1 MASRPLKRAVNWGW
15 DHKGA
20 LVAIPALAY
29 GASRAL
35 EHKEELKEAL
45 GAVLATVLYSPPRDW
60 PLSLV
65 LQARTRSSAGRARSQ
80 GGRGAGALRRG
91 ALPSE
96 RAAAAA
102 PQLAAG
108 LVLAVTLL
116 VWRACR
122 AAAAPAPVYL
132 LDFAM
137 AHPPDTWRMP
147 KGRFVPTNKL
157 NTRFNPESLDF
168 LGKML
173 ERSGLGDDTYTPPWL
188 VNEPIVMDIAHARLE
203 FEVTCFG
210 AIQEL
215 LEKTGVKPR
224 QVGCVI
230 VNSSLFNP
238 TPSLA
243 ACIMNHFK
251 MSSRTINYNLGGMG
265 CSASLVAID
274 LARQVLATLPE
285 SYVLVVSHE
294 NITNNWYPGNDRSML
309 LPNCIFR
316 CNGAAMLLTNRRAEA
331 ARSKYELA
339 HLVRVNLAGQD
350 KAYRCVYQEE
360 DENGDLGVRLSKDL
374 TAVAAGALQKNMVLL
389 GPLVLPF
396 SEKFLF
402 AVNLLRRKLGSKAT
416 RPPPYT
422 PDFSLAFEHICIH
435 SGGRAVIDGMQKH
448 LALSDATIEPSRA
461 GLYRWGNVSSASV
474 WYVLSY
480 IESFKGVRGGD
491 KVWQL
496 SFGSGFKCNSA
507 VWRSLRTFKDPHS
520 CWVGFDADKMWKDLG
535 ALSATLAAEKAA
547 KRAAA
552 AAAGEAPPADGH

>member
-1 MASRPLKRAVNWGW
+1 MSHAGTLAM
-15 DHKGA
+15 
-20 LVAIPALAY
+20 IPALGYVA
-29 GASRAL
+29 GKVA
-35 EHKEELKEAL
+35 EHKEQLLQDLNAAL
-45 GAVLATVLYSPPRDW
+45 SMLLDTPIREMPVQLLLQVLA
-60 PLSLV
+60 
-65 LQARTRSSAGRARSQ
+65 A
-80 GGRGAGALRRG
+80 
-91 ALPSE
+91 
-96 RAAAAA
+96 
-102 PQLAAG
+102 
-108 LVLAVTLL
+108 LVLAVAVLMWY
-116 VWRACR
+116 VRK
-122 AAAAPAPVYL
+122 AAAKPKPVYL

-137 AHPPDTWRMP
+137 AHPPDTWRFS
-147 KGRFVPTNKL
+147 KERFVPANSL

-173 ERSGLGDDTYTPPWL
+173 ERSGLGNDTYTPPWL

-203 FEVTCFG
+203 FEVTCFT
-210 AIQEL
+210 AVQEL
-215 LEKTGVKPR
+215 LNKTGIQPR
-224 QVGCVI
+224 QIGCVI

-243 ACIMNHFK
+243 AMIMNHFK
-251 MSSRTINYNLGGMG
+251 MGSKTINYNLGGMG

-274 LARQVLATLPE
+274 LAKQVLATLKDT
-285 SYVLVVSHE
+285 YVLVVSHE

-316 CNGAAMLLTNRRAEA
+316 CNGAAMLMTNKPTEARRA
-331 ARSKYELA
+331 KYELQ

-350 KAYRCVYQEE
+350 RAYRCVYQLE

-374 TAVAAGALQKNMVLL
+374 TAVAASALQKNMVTL

-402 AVNLLRRKLGSKAT
+402 AVNLLKRKFRGKKVA
-416 RPPPYT
+416 PYT
-422 PDFSLAFEHICIH
+422 PDFQLAFDHICIH

-448 LALSDATIEPSRA
+448 LALSDAAIEPSRA

-480 IESFKGVRGGD
+480 IETYKGLKGGD

-507 VWRSLRTFKDPHS
+507 VWVAKKTFKDPHT
-520 CWVGFDADKMWKDLG
+520 CWTGFDPAKMWEDLN
-535 ALSATLAAEKAA
+535 ALTATLAAEKAA

-552 AAAGEAPPADGH
+552 EKAGQTLPEDGH